1 MIDLSDPDT
10 YVAGPPHQ
18 LFAELR
24 RTDPVHWND
33 GAERY
38 WAVLKHADVEEV
50 ARNPTLFSSAVG
62 GVVLED
68 LDPPRLEQ
76 MRGMLLAMD
85 PPRHR
90 DVRRPIVARLT
101 PKQIAYLE
109 DDVRSICRDIFIGV
123 DGDVDFV
130 TDVAAKLPTRVIGQV
145 MGLPVGD
152 WDRVHEL
159 AERITRGQDP
169 AYADDPDSAGRASQ
183 EMGGYA
189 YAFAVAR
196 TEAAARPDDLTSVLL
211 AAHDPVAFASLFV
224 QLVTAGQDTTATLIA
239 GGLLALL
246 EHPDQ
251 LDALCSDPAVIPG
264 AVEEMLRYANPL
276 HYFRRTATEDTILH
290 DVKIAAGGR
299 VAMYYTSANRDED
312 VFADPQ
318 SFDIRRSPNRHL
330 SFGTA
335 EHFCVGAHLA
345 RLEARVFF
353 DELLATYSS
362 IELAGEPIRL
372 RSNLN
377 NALRALPLQLGR
389 GTERAAAKSSV

>member
-1 MIDLSDPDT
+1 VLGAQVDLSDPDT
-10 YVAGPPHQ
+10 YVAGPPHE

-24 RTDPVHWND
+24 RSDPVRWQATSD
-33 GAERY
+33 GGGF
-38 WAVLKHADVEEV
+38 WAILKHADVEHV
-50 ARNPTLFSSAVG
+50 AREPVLFSSAEG

-68 LDPPRLEQ
+68 LDPPQLEQ

-90 DVRRPIVARLT
+90 EVRRPLVARLT
-101 PKQIAYLE
+101 PKQIAKL
-109 DDVRSICRDIFIGV
+109 DDDIRAICRDIFAAA
-123 DGDVDFV
+123 DGELDFV
-130 TDVAAKLPTRVIGQV
+130 SEVAAKLPTRVIGQV
-145 MGLPVGD
+145 MGLPVED
-152 WDRVHEL
+152 WDRIHEL

-169 AYADDPDSAGRASQ
+169 AYADDGDSAGRASQ
-183 EMGGYA
+183 EMGAYA
-189 YAFAVAR
+189 YTFAVSR
-196 TEAAARPDDLTSVLL
+196 IEAGSQPDDLTTVLL
-211 AAHDPVAFASLFV
+211 SAHDPVAFASLFV
-224 QLVTAGQDTTATLIA
+224 QLVTAGQDTTATLLA

-251 LDALCSDPAVIPG
+251 LADLRADSSLLPA

-276 HYFRRTATEDTILH
+276 HYFRRTATENTDIRG
-290 DVKIAAGGR
+290 VKIAGGDK

-318 SFDIRRSPNRHL
+318 QFDVRRSPNRHL

-353 DELLATYSS
+353 EELLATYRS
-362 IELAGEPIRL
+362 IEPAGHPVRL

-377 NALRALPLQLGR
+377 NALKSLPLSLGR
-389 GTERAAAKSSV
+389 

>member
-1 MIDLSDPDT
+1 VLGAQVDLSDPDT
-10 YVAGPPHQ
+10 YVAGPPHE

-24 RTDPVHWND
+24 RSDPVRWQATSD
-33 GAERY
+33 GGGF
-38 WAVLKHADVEEV
+38 WAILKHADVEHV
-50 ARNPTLFSSAVG
+50 AREPVLFSSAEG

-68 LDPPRLEQ
+68 LDPPQLEQ

-90 DVRRPIVARLT
+90 EVRRPLVARLT
-101 PKQIAYLE
+101 PKQIAKL
-109 DDVRSICRDIFIGV
+109 DDDIRAICRDIFAAA
-123 DGDVDFV
+123 DGELDFV
-130 TDVAAKLPTRVIGQV
+130 SEVAAKLPTRVIGQV
-145 MGLPVGD
+145 MGLPVED
-152 WDRVHEL
+152 WDRIHEL
-159 AERITRGQDP
+159 AKRITRGQDP
-169 AYADDPDSAGRASQ
+169 AYADDGDSAGRASQ
-183 EMGGYA
+183 EMGAYA
-189 YAFAVAR
+189 YTFAVSR
-196 TEAAARPDDLTSVLL
+196 IEAGSQPDDLTTVLL
-211 AAHDPVAFASLFV
+211 SAHDPVAFASLFV
-224 QLVTAGQDTTATLIA
+224 QLVTAGQDTTATLLA

-251 LDALCSDPAVIPG
+251 LADLRADSSLLPA

-276 HYFRRTATEDTILH
+276 HYFRRTATENTDIRG
-290 DVKIAAGGR
+290 VKIAGGDK

-318 SFDIRRSPNRHL
+318 QFDVRRSPNRHL

-353 DELLATYSS
+353 EELLATYRS
-362 IELAGEPIRL
+362 IEPAGHPVRL

-377 NALRALPLQLGR
+377 NALKSLPLSLGR
-389 GTERAAAKSSV
+389 

>member
-1 MIDLSDPDT
+1 MIDLADPDIFVT
-10 YVAGPPHQ
+10 APPHE
-18 LFAELR
+18 LFTELR

-38 WAVLKHADVEEV
+38 WAILKHEDVEHV
-50 ARNPTLFSSAVG
+50 AREPTLFSSAEG

-85 PPRHR
+85 PPQHK
-90 DVRRPIVARLT
+90 DVRRPVVARLT
-101 PKQIAYLE
+101 PKQVAKL
-109 DDVRSICRDIFIGV
+109 DDDIRSICRDICAGV
-123 DGDVDFV
+123 EGDVDFV
-130 TDVAAKLPTRVIGQV
+130 DAVAAKLPTRVIGQV
-145 MGLPVGD
+145 MGLPAED

-169 AYADDPDSAGRASQ
+169 AYADEPDAAGRASQ
-183 EMGGYA
+183 EMGA
-189 YAFAVAR
+189 YAFSFAMAR
-196 TEAAARPDDLTSVLL
+196 SELAEQPDDLTGVLL
-211 AAHDPVAFASLFV
+211 AAHDAIAFASLFV

-246 EHPDQ
+246 EHPEQ
-251 LDALCSDPAVIPG
+251 LEAVRTDPSLLPS

-276 HYFRRTATEDTILH
+276 HYFRRTATADTDIRG
-290 DVKIAAGGR
+290 VKIAAGDK

-312 VFADPQ
+312 VFSEPQ
-318 SFDIRRSPNRHL
+318 RFDVRRTPNRHL

-353 DELLATYSS
+353 EELLATFSS
-362 IELAGEPIRL
+362 IELNGQPLRL

-377 NALRALPLQLGR
+377 NALKSLPLHL
-389 GTERAAAKSSV
+389 A

>member
-1 MIDLSDPDT
+1 MKALLSD
-10 YVAGPPHQ
+10 
-18 LFAELR
+18 
-24 RTDPVHWND
+24 W
-33 GAERY
+33 
-38 WAVLKHADVEEV
+38 
-50 ARNPTLFSSAVG
+50 
-62 GVVLED
+62 GVPFIE
-68 LDPPRLEQ
+68 
-76 MRGMLLAMD
+76 
-85 PPRHR
+85 
-90 DVRRPIVARLT
+90 
-101 PKQIAYLE
+101 K
-109 DDVRSICRDIFIGV
+109 DI
-123 DGDVDFV
+123 
-130 TDVAAKLPTRVIGQV
+130 T
-145 MGLPVGD
+145 
-152 WDRVHEL
+152 
-159 AERITRGQDP
+159 
-169 AYADDPDSAGRASQ
+169 
-183 EMGGYA
+183 
-189 YAFAVAR
+189 
-196 TEAAARPDDLTSVLL
+196 
-211 AAHDPVAFASLFV
+211 HD
-224 QLVTAGQDTTATLIA
+224 
-239 GGLLALL
+239 
-246 EHPDQ
+246 
-251 LDALCSDPAVIPG
+251 PG